1 MVIHWSVSTRLHEFF
16 CGALFSSCNPFTALG
31 QPFVLV
37 LPLDAAIAAVLI
49 LVALVLHLLLLF
61 LHTPTLFLRLNVVNS
76 RDLELLGEYDVPDRG
91 SRLNHMETSG
101 RDVRVAFESSNRWM
115 EQGDKEEEG
124 GEGERGGV
132 SQGTL
137 MQAHPS
143 NKLTTLLRVVCARME

>member
-1 MVIHWSVSTRLHEFF
+1 M
-16 CGALFSSCNPFTALG
+16 
-31 QPFVLV
+31 
-37 LPLDAAIAAVLI
+37 
-49 LVALVLHLLLLF
+49 
-61 LHTPTLFLRLNVVNS
+61 VNS